1 LLPPEIQAGSLSY
14 YRASAAVNSAFRS
27 PKFELRK
34 LNFELPALRS
44 RVLSPDPASAERM
57 RRLGLRLEEFEEVF
71 SRSGGPGGQHVNK
84 VATAVTLI
92 HLPSGI
98 SLTVQ
103 DTRSQYRNRQLAV
116 HRLMTLIDQKRKRE
130 MTERQADRERKRRQ
144 NSRRPRS
151 LRREIRKSKERR
163 AEIKQTRTKVS
174 PE

>member
-1 LLPPEIQAGSLSY
+1 M
-14 YRASAAVNSAFRS
+14 
-27 PKFELRK
+27 
-34 LNFELPALRS
+34 NFELPALSS

-57 RRLGLRLEEFEEVF
+57 RRLGLRLEEFEEIF

-84 VATAVTLI
+84 VSTAVTLV

-116 HRLMTLIDQKRKRE
+116 HRLMTLIDRKRKRE
-130 MTERQADRERKRRQ
+130 MTERRAESERKRRQ

-163 AEIKQTRTKVS
+163 AEIKQTRAKVS

>member
-1 LLPPEIQAGSLSY
+1 
-14 YRASAAVNSAFRS
+14 
-27 PKFELRK
+27 
-34 LNFELPALRS
+34 
-44 RVLSPDPASAERM
+44 VLIPDPASAERM

-84 VATAVTLI
+84 VATAVTLV

-130 MTERQADRERKRRQ
+130 MTERQDERERKRRQ

>member
-1 LLPPEIQAGSLSY
+1 M
-14 YRASAAVNSAFRS
+14 
-27 PKFELRK
+27 
-34 LNFELPALRS
+34 S

-57 RRLGLRLEEFEEVF
+57 RRLGLRPEEFEEVF
-71 SRSGGPGGQHVNK
+71 SRSAGPGGQHVNK
-84 VATAVTLI
+84 VSTAVTLV
-92 HLPSGI
+92 HRPSGI

-116 HRLMTLIDQKRKRE
+116 HRLMTLIDQRRKQE
-130 MTERQADRERKRRQ
+130 MTERRSEVERKRRQ

-163 AEIKQTRTKVS
+163 AEIKRTRGKIS

>member
-1 LLPPEIQAGSLSY
+1 M
-14 YRASAAVNSAFRS
+14 
-27 PKFELRK
+27 
-34 LNFELPALRS
+34 NFELPALS
-44 RVLSPDPASAERM
+44 SHVLSPDPASAERM
-57 RRLGLRLEEFEEVF
+57 RRLGLRLEEFEEIF

-84 VATAVTLI
+84 VSTAVTLV

-130 MTERQADRERKRRQ
+130 MTERLAESERKRRQ

-163 AEIKQTRTKVS
+163 TEIKQTRAKVS